1 MSTAAKSLLVL
12 TLLSAI
18 AAVFLPEEPLGSA
31 PLIISGSLFG
41 LFLLTLLAGR
51 RIKFDPVLR

>member
-18 AAVFLPEEPLGSA
+18 AALFLPEDPIGSA
-31 PLIISGSLFG
+31 LLIISGSLLG
-41 LFLLTLLAGR
+41 LFLLALLAGR
-51 RIKFDPVLR
+51 KIKFDPVLR